1 MPKEYSSIREMTGKV
16 EPHSVFKTRFGRHL
30 SLKCPVRHYCI
41 GVYLADTNRIF
52 QSEIFIRELTI
63 L

>member
-1 MPKEYSSIREMTGKV
+1 MPKIIFIGGITEKI
-16 EPHSVFKTRFGRHL
+16 EPLSVFKTRFRRHL
-30 SLKCPVRHYCI
+30 SLKYPVRHYCI

-52 QSEIFIRELTI
+52 QSEIFIGELTI

>member
-1 MPKEYSSIREMTGKV
+1 MPKIHIFIGGITEEV
-16 EPHSVFKTRFGRHL
+16 EPHSVFQTHFGRHL
-30 SLKCPVRHYCI
+30 STKCSVRRYCI

-52 QSEIFIRELTI
+52 QSEIFIGELTI